1 MFCLC
6 EEEFLIT
13 PSPVDVL
20 TPVLPLENGDSVLNS
35 VPILRRACV

>member
-13 PSPVDVL
+13 PSPVDVSADL
-20 TPVLPLENGDSVLNS
+20 VYYLVYYFYKK
-35 VPILRRACV
+35 LREITRKY